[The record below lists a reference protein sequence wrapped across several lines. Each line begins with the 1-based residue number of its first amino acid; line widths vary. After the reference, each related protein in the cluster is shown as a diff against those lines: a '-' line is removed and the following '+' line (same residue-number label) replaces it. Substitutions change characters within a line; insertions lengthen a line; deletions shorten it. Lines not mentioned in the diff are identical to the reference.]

1 VDNEI
6 NRAAIAHCCFIVE
19 PPAARDDDVV
29 MQAPRPERRAFGPNL
44 KAVTLEDIAER
55 NASHLVGKVRDFHLL
70 TGHPNERRTSLKV
83 LSTSSGE
90 GQLENA
96 VESRHSSFLG
106 ALGLGGGSSGVNP
119 RAAW

>member
-1 VDNEI
+1 MLQH
-6 NRAAIAHCCFIVE
+6 IA
-19 PPAARDDDVV
+19 
-29 MQAPRPERRAFGPNL
+29 
-44 KAVTLEDIAER
+44 KR
-55 NASHLVGKVRDFHLL
+55 NASHFVGKAIDFHLL
-70 TGHPNERRTSLKV
+70 IGHPSERRSSLNV
-83 LSTSSGE
+83 LLTSSGE